1 MQTLKSLKNI
11 KSSYI
16 REILHV
22 ANSPDIISLAG
33 GLPCLNAFPMR
44 VIEKSLLDIVENKQ
58 YFQYGE
64 TRGHEPLIEQ
74 LRLKYAVD
82 SSQGILITSGAQQAI
97 DLCTRA
103 FIERG
108 SNIIVESPSYLGAL
122 QAFDLAGANVLSVEQ
137 ECDGPNIGELEL
149 LFKRGDITFFYAV
162 PDFHNPTGCCWS
174 LAKRQKVAELCVE
187 YNVLFIED
195 APYRELRFLGEELP
209 TVTSF
214 CADHS
219 IILYSYSKI
228 IAPSIRVGAVI
239 FPMRYLGD
247 LYKLK
252 QVMDL
257 HTSVPMQEIV
267 NQVLRDNSYAT
278 NLSRIRNLYYERY
291 LALKNELVEIETI
304 KDDFSEVQG
313 GMFIWLKLNGVC
325 ARVLTSTID

>member
-1 MQTLKSLKNI
+1 LLKIN
-11 KSSYI
+11 
-16 REILHV
+16 
-22 ANSPDIISLAG
+22 
-33 GLPCLNAFPMR
+33 
-44 VIEKSLLDIVENKQ
+44 
-58 YFQYGE
+58 
-64 TRGHEPLIEQ
+64 
-74 LRLKYAVD
+74 
-82 SSQGILITSGAQQAI
+82 
-97 DLCTRA
+97 
-103 FIERG
+103 IERG

-325 ARVLTSTID
+325 ARVLAKTALNYGVAIVPSDEFYTAYCQYKSTAIRLNFTHNEPQRLIEGVNRLKLALKSIL